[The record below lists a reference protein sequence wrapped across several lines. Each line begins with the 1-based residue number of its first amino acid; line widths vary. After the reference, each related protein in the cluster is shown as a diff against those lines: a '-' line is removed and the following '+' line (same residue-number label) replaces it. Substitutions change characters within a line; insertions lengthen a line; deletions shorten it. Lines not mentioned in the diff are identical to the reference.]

1 IFSCVVDTLTN
12 KQVHKHLSPKPET
25 TICGSHK
32 ELIRAEIIPAI
43 RYAAADCSALT
54 PNIQS
59 NKIKQIQHSALLS
72 NFGKTR
78 KLYWVLRGRRKS
90 NDSLAL
96 GEARGSVR
104 LLLTKNH
111 PVPTPAFQAGGPV
124 NLLGNPQLRKMCY
137 ATLLWRPWS
146 LEFCPVYG
154 NRLTLYYMGLTKQI
168 VKSGCTFYSG
178 ITCHNVHLCLPP
190 LELKSMMRISNYWI
204 FSCVVDAFTNIQVHT
219 HMTPRLEI
227 TICGLHKELLRAAIE
242 PATFYT
248 AASCQATAPSMQLNS
263 KSSKSTVY
271 HLKCYYRAQF
281 YMNYVLKHE
290 NQSGCTLFSGITCHN
305 VHLCLP
311 LRGLKA

>member
-1 IFSCVVDTLTN
+1 MISLKKLEELRKDKKIILGS
-12 KQVHKHLSPKPET
+12 KRDHLMVSNCGRLWKPET
-25 TICGSHK
+25 PEALRVRYWPFGVRNLSLDG
-32 ELIRAEIIPAI
+32 ESEIGNIEK
-43 RYAAADCSALT
+43 SNLT
-54 PNIQS
+54 DTTKHNVNVP
-59 NKIKQIQHSALLS
+59 
-72 NFGKTR
+72 
-78 KLYWVLRGRRKS
+78 VRRKS

-178 ITCHNVHLCLPP
+178 ITCHNVANEQTSHLILTD
-190 LELKSMMRISNYWI
+190 LRRHRRISNYWI

-248 AASCQATAPSMQLNS
+248 AASCQATAPSMHGENHPMTSPPLDEARRSVRLLPTKNHPLLLILIITLR
-263 KSSKSTVY
+263 STTKIIDIG
-271 HLKCYYRAQF
+271 HKAASLKW
-281 YMNYVLKHE
+281 
-290 NQSGCTLFSGITCHN
+290 S
-305 VHLCLP
+305 
-311 LRGLKA
+311 